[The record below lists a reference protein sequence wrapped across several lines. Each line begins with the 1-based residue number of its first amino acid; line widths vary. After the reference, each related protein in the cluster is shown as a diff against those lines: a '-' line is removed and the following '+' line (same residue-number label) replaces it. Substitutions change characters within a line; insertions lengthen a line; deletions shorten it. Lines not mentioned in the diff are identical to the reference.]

1 MRCFRDRDVKMVR
14 QSIRGTR
21 FAVPVIATLVAMSA
35 IAAAGMRQVQLDSGL
50 TLIAVHDGW
59 CDISAVS
66 VMVDAGSRYDPDE
79 RGGLA
84 QLTNGMVFEGT
95 RDATREEIADE
106 LDRLSIKY
114 AALTSED
121 FAEVYIASHKTEFNT
136 ALEWL
141 SEFMLRPVFDGERL
155 DWEKEFAIGSF
166 ESDMDDAFT
175 RNYRRLSGLL
185 FPGHP
190 YSHPVLGTPESI
202 PAATRD
208 DIISFHEQHY
218 GASNTVVVAVG
229 DFDADE
235 MIAGLEVLFAGYPA
249 RDVERRGSSQ
259 VVREGPSELNAY
271 HEGEQGF
278 VEIGFLGPEIGSD
291 DYAAVQVMIS
301 ALGDGSGSRLSGCFG
316 DSDPAEL
323 CVAGAFVSVRSEGV
337 RLVAYASSD
346 DVDRTLR
353 TLNEEIEG
361 MRTVAVSAV
370 ELEQAKSRI
379 ETRFATHTETNRDK
393 AGAIARRHLLGLPQD
408 YRRVYLDQLE
418 SVTADD
424 VERVAR
430 TYLVNPAT
438 VVERPGEPPR
448 RGI

>member
-1 MRCFRDRDVKMVR
+1 MVR
-14 QSIRGTR
+14 QSIRRMR
-21 FAVPVIATLVAMSA
+21 FAFPVVATLVAMSA

-50 TLIAVHDGW
+50 TLIAIHDGW

-84 QLTNGMVFEGT
+84 QLTNEMLFEGT
-95 RDATREEIADE
+95 RDATWEEIADE
-106 LDRLSIKY
+106 LDRLSIRY
-114 AALTSED
+114 GALTSED
-121 FAEVYIASHKTEFNT
+121 YAEVYITSHETEFDT

-141 SEFMLRPVFDGERL
+141 SEFMLRPAFDEERL
-155 DWEKEFAIGSF
+155 DREKEIAIGSF
-166 ESDMDDAFT
+166 ESEMNDAFT
-175 RNYRRLSGLL
+175 RTYHSLSGLL

-190 YSHPVLGTPESI
+190 YSRPVLGTPESVR
-202 PAATRD
+202 AATRD
-208 DIISFHEQHY
+208 EILSFYEQHY
-218 GASNTVVVAVG
+218 GASNTVVVVVG
-229 DFDADE
+229 DFDVDE
-235 MIAGLEVLFAGYPA
+235 MVAGLEVLFAGYPA
-249 RDVERRGSSQ
+249 RDVRRREPSP
-259 VVREGPSELNAY
+259 VELEGPVGLNIY

-291 DYAAVQVMIS
+291 DYAAVQVMVS

-316 DSDPAEL
+316 DSDPAQL

-346 DVDRTLR
+346 DADGTLQ

-379 ETRFATHTETNRDK
+379 ETRFAAKTETNRDK
-393 AGAIARRHLLGLPQD
+393 ASAIARRYLLGLPQD
-408 YRRVYLDQLE
+408 FREMYLDRLE

-438 VVERPGEPPR
+438 VVERPGEPPS

>member
-1 MRCFRDRDVKMVR
+1 MRL
-14 QSIRGTR
+14 
-21 FAVPVIATLVAMSA
+21 AVVVIATLVVVSA
-35 IAAAGMRQVQLDSGL
+35 IAAASMRQVQLDSGL
-50 TLIAVHDGW
+50 TLIAVQDGW

-84 QLTNGMVFEGT
+84 QLTNEMLFEGT
-95 RDATREEIADE
+95 RDATWEEIADE
-106 LDRLSIKY
+106 LDRLAIRY
-114 AALTSED
+114 GALTSED
-121 FAEVYIASHKTEFNT
+121 YAEVYITSHKTEFDA

-141 SEFMLRPVFDGERL
+141 AEFMLRPAFDEYRL
-155 DWEKEFAIGSF
+155 DREKEIAIGSF
-166 ESDMDDAFT
+166 ESEMNDAFT
-175 RNYRRLSGLL
+175 RNYRSLSGLL

-190 YSHPVLGTPESI
+190 YSRPVLGTPESVR
-202 PAATRD
+202 AATRD
-208 DIISFHEQHY
+208 EILSFYEQHY
-218 GASNTVVVAVG
+218 GGSNTVVVAVG

-235 MIAGLEVLFAGYPA
+235 MVAELEVLFAGYPA
-249 RDVERRGSSQ
+249 RDVIRREHSP
-259 VVREGPSELNAY
+259 VALEGPSELDVY
-271 HEGEQGF
+271 HEGEKGF
-278 VEIGFLGPEIGSD
+278 IEIGFLGPEIGSD
-291 DYAAVQVMIS
+291 DYAAVQVMIG
-301 ALGDGSGSRLSGCFG
+301 ALGDGSGSRLSDCFG
-316 DSDPAEL
+316 DYDPAEL
-323 CVAGAFVSVRSEGV
+323 TVAGAFVSVRSEGV

-346 DVDRTLR
+346 DVDGTLQ

-379 ETRFATHTETNRDK
+379 ETRFATHTETNKDK
-393 AGAIARRHLLGLPQD
+393 AGSIARRHLLGLPQD
-408 YRRVYLDQLE
+408 YREVYFDRLE